1 MKIFEL
7 ELKVQMKVVAED
19 VQSAMEGVFDCLPM
33 EAIKIVEEVDYEAR
47 DLEPGEAGVIL
58 TRMDEGS
65 VADDLMDSLAVLAA
79 SDNDDKPN

>member
-19 VQSAMEGVFDCLPM
+19 VQTAMEGVFDCLPM

-47 DLEPGEAGVIL
+47 DLEPGEAGLIL
-58 TRMDEGS
+58 TRMDDE
-65 VADDLMDSLAVLAA
+65 VHEDLIDSLAVLAA
-79 SDNDDKPN
+79 SDNDEKPN

>member
-33 EAIKIVEEVDYEAR
+33 EAVKIVEEVDYEAR
-47 DLEPGEAGVIL
+47 DLKPGEAGVLL
-58 TRMDEGS
+58 TKMDDEE
-65 VADDLMDSLAVLAA
+65 VHEDLIDSLAVIAA
-79 SDNDDKPN
+79 TDNDEKPN